1 MSEELLKALM
11 KLFALASDVDDITHQ
26 SRVIVEN
33 YLTQELNAQLVPT
46 YLQLYDKN
54 IQEFHHG
61 AQEGED
67 ALSKENTIEVCSKI
81 NSVLEQKQK
90 IVILIRL
97 LEYILADE
105 NISEHEFQFLLTT
118 AKTFKIPVD
127 EFENCLKFIEA
138 DIDSIPDFDSV
149 LTIDADENN
158 PLKKAKHIYKGN
170 IDGKI
175 GVLKFPSVDMFVLR
189 YFGSSDL
196 ILNGQIIFK
205 ERTYILTVGCSLR
218 GNKVTPI
225 FYSDIVSSFIIREEN
240 AKIVFKAT
248 DIEYRFRTGNIG
260 MNPFTMCE
268 ENGRLIGIMGGSGA
282 GKSTLLNILNGNS
295 KPEKGA
301 VTINGIDIYTEKNKI
316 EGVIGYV
323 SQDDLLI
330 EELTVFQNLYY
341 NAKLIFGKKN
351 NQEITSLVMDLLGSL
366 GLKESSHLKVGSPL
380 DKYISG
386 GQRKRLNIAL
396 ELIREP
402 SLLFVD
408 EPTSGLSSRDSQNIM
423 DLLKELT
430 LKGKLIY
437 VVIHQPSSDIFKM
450 FDKLIILDVGGYVI
464 YNGNPVEG
472 IKYFKR
478 AAHYAN
484 ANEDDPSGNVNPE
497 VIFNIIDQKV
507 VDEYGNL
514 TENRKV
520 SPTEWYK
527 LYLENIDSE
536 VKLSPDPE
544 NPPEVDF
551 NLAGVFSQFKTFVT
565 RDILSKLTNRQYML
579 INLLEA
585 PVLGLILSYF
595 VRYYPFSGSSNPEEY
610 EFISNENIPVYLFM
624 SVVVAIF
631 IGLTV
636 SAEEI
641 IRDQKIR
648 KREKFLNLNKGSYLI
663 SKILI
668 MFLIS
673 AIQTIS
679 FLLVGNSILHVE
691 GMFWSYFFVLF
702 SSACFANV
710 LGLNISA
717 SFNSAVTIYILIPFI
732 IIPQLIFSGVLVK
745 FDKLNPSISSK
756 TVVPIIGEMM
766 ASRWAFEALSVNQFI
781 NNKFERHL
789 YAHNKTLSMAN
800 YKKVYWLP
808 ELKSRI
814 SKLENTYKD
823 PAYSKESDKLLVLI
837 NNEISKQNKTYPKLA
852 YSDMS
857 ELTSVSNLN
866 DRVFENLKDFL
877 RLQRTFYNKL
887 YIKTMDDKD
896 DIISHL
902 RKNPE
907 FDFGEL
913 KTKYRNTALS
923 DLVTNK
929 NELSKIEEI
938 NGHFVELEDPIYR
951 DSPSLRGHFYAPR
964 KTVFGKK
971 IDTYWVNICVIWL
984 MTLTLIVT
992 LFLDFFRKIINLFDR

>member
-11 KLFALASDVDDITHQ
+11 KLFALASDVDDLNHQ

-33 YLTQELNAQLVPT
+33 YLKQELNAQLVPT
-46 YLQLYDKN
+46 YVELYDKY
-54 IQEFHHG
+54 IQEIHHG
-61 AQEGED
+61 NQSSEE
-67 ALSKENTIEVCSKI
+67 ALSTENVKEVCTKI
-81 NSVLEQKQK
+81 NTVLEQRQK

-105 NISEHEFQFLLTT
+105 NVSEHEFQFLLTS
-118 AKTFKIPVD
+118 AKVFNIPVD

-138 DIDSIPDFDSV
+138 DSSNIPDLETVLVIDSKEATS
-149 LTIDADENN
+149 
-158 PLKKAKHIYKGN
+158 LKKVKHLQKEGVEGVIT
-170 IDGKI
+170 
-175 GVLKFPSVDMFVLR
+175 VLKFPSVDMFLLR
-189 YFGSSDL
+189 HFGEGNL

-205 ERTYILTVGCSLR
+205 ERAYILTGGSSLR
-218 GNKVTPI
+218 GNNLNPI
-225 FYSDIVSSFIIREEN
+225 FYSDIVSSFLVREEKE
-240 AKIVFKAT
+240 KIVFKAS

-260 MNPFTMCE
+260 MQPFKMCE

-282 GKSTLLNILNGNS
+282 GKSTLLNILNGNYV
-295 KPEKGA
+295 PNKGQ
-301 VTINGIDIYTEKNKI
+301 VTINGINIYTDKDKI

-341 NAKLIFGKKN
+341 NSKLIFGKKSN
-351 NQEITSLVMDLLGSL
+351 EEITTLVMDLLESL
-366 GLKESSHLKVGSPL
+366 GLKDTAGLKVGSPM

-423 DLLKELT
+423 DLLKELS

-450 FDKLIILDVGGYVI
+450 FDKLIILDVGGYVV

-478 AAHYAN
+478 AAKYAN
-484 ANEDDPSGNVNPE
+484 ADNDDPSGNVNPE

-507 VDEYGNL
+507 IDEYGNL
-514 TENRKV
+514 THNRKV
-520 SPTEWYK
+520 SPEQWFQ
-527 LYLENIDSE
+527 LYNENIDSK
-536 VKLSPDPE
+536 VKMVEDP
-544 NPPEVDF
+544 PQAPEVDF
-551 NLAGVFSQFKTFVT
+551 NLANVFSQFKTFVT
-565 RDILSKLTNRQYML
+565 RDILSKLTNRQYLL

-585 PVLGLILSYF
+585 PVLALILSYF
-595 VRYYPFSGSSNPEEY
+595 VRYYPFAHTDQEY
-610 EFISNENIPVYLFM
+610 IFLENENIPVYLFM
-624 SVVVAIF
+624 AVVVSLF

-636 SAEEI
+636 AAEEI

-648 KREKFLNLNKGSYLI
+648 KREQFLNLNRGAYLI

-673 AIQTIS
+673 AIQTTS
-679 FLLVGNSILHVE
+679 FLLVGNSILHVD
-691 GMFWSYFFVLF
+691 GMFGSYFIVLF
-702 SSACFANV
+702 TSACFANV

-756 TVVPIIGEMM
+756 TVVPMIGEVM
-766 ASRWAFEALSVNQFI
+766 ASRWAFEALAVNQFI

-789 YAHNKTLSMAN
+789 YAHEKTLSMAN
-800 YKKVYWLP
+800 YKKVYWIP
-808 ELKSRI
+808 ELE
-814 SKLENTYKD
+814 SKVSLLENSYKD
-823 PAYSKESDKLLVLI
+823 PERTEEVQTTLDLVR
-837 NNEISKQNKTYPKLA
+837 NEVTKQNKTYPKLA
-852 YSDMS
+852 YQNME
-857 ELTSVSNLN
+857 ELSSIGSLSAQVFGNL
-866 DRVFENLKDFL
+866 RDFL

-887 YIKTMDDKD
+887 YNKTLDDKD
-896 DIISHL
+896 EVISHL
-902 RKNPE
+902 RKSDE

-913 KTKYRNTALS
+913 KMKYRNNSLA

-929 NELSKIEEI
+929 NELSKIETI
-938 NGHFVELEDPIYR
+938 KNNFVQLEDPIYR
-951 DSPSLRGHFYAPR
+951 DSQSLRGHFYAPR
-964 KTVFGKK
+964 KRVFGKYF
-971 IDTYWVNICVIWL
+971 DTLWVNVCVIWF
-984 MTLTLIVT
+984 MTILLVIT
-992 LFLDFFRKIINLFDR
+992 LFLDAFRKFINLFDKK